1 MPLLPTA
8 LCLAALTA
16 GPLDE
21 EAGRPGRPT
30 AVSAGDRLFI
40 ELTPGV
46 GKVIPGDP
54 KPRVHFQGG
63 AGISGVWEVGNVKM
77 MMGALVDYAV
87 PAQVHESDLYPSV
100 TPNDSDRY
108 QFTTLARS
116 TGSYLRAR
124 PRLRVG
130 AENTVAYGYFAFG
143 FGYALRMAQLE
154 CEVAG
159 ACQTDVARDHG
170 LAIDPAL
177 GAIFKPWSGHG
188 LGIGLEI
195 GLVSMIFPGDRHPH
209 LPAANHSVSGTLLV
223 GWHF

>member
-1 MPLLPTA
+1 MPLPLTA

-21 EAGRPGRPT
+21 SGGRPDEPR

-40 ELTPGV
+40 ELTPGA

-63 AGISGVWEVGNVKM
+63 AGISGVLERGNVKM
-77 MMGALVDYAV
+77 MIGALVDYAI
-87 PAQVHESDLYPSV
+87 PAQVHESEVYPSV
-100 TPNDSDRY
+100 TPSDSDRY
-108 QFTTLARS
+108 QYTRLRRS

-124 PRLRVG
+124 PRLRIG

-143 FGYALRMAQLE
+143 LGYAMRTAALD
-154 CEVAG
+154 CEVPGSCKTGRAI
-159 ACQTDVARDHG
+159 DHG

-177 GAIFKPWSGHG
+177 GAIFKPWGG
-188 LGIGLEI
+188 LGVGLEI
-195 GLVSMIFPGDRHPH
+195 GLVSMVFPGVGHPH
-209 LPAANHSVSGTLLV
+209 LPVANHSVSGTLVL